1 MKKLKTSEEIYT
13 MIEKIRIVLCETS
26 HPGNIGAVAR
36 AMKNMGLKKLVLVN
50 PEKFPCA
57 VATERAAGA
66 DDILQHTEVFT
77 SLHEAVKDCE
87 LILGTSARMREIP
100 WPKLTPKQCAEKV
113 LKHSNSDKVAIVFG
127 TERSGLTNEELSLC
141 NFHLYIPANP
151 QYEALNLSQAVQIIC
166 YEIYQHY
173 VEKEQQ
179 QYVLL
184 NNDAPV
190 PASLDDV
197 IGVFEHLE
205 QALRAVEFIDP
216 KPTRIL
222 MLRLKRLLLKARL
235 DREDVNILRGVCKAI
250 IYKVNT
256 QVT

>member
-1 MKKLKTSEEIYT
+1 MKLKTSEEIYT

-26 HPGNIGAVAR
+26 HPGNIGATAR
-36 AMKNMGLKKLVLVN
+36 AMKNMGLRKLVLVN

-57 VATERAAGA
+57 IATERAAGA
-66 DDILQHTEVFT
+66 DDILQHAEVLS

-87 LILGTSARMREIP
+87 LIFGTSARMREIP
-100 WPKLTPKQCAEKV
+100 WPKVTPKQCAEKIFT
-113 LKHSNSDKVAIVFG
+113 HSNSDKVAIVFG
-127 TERSGLTNEELSLC
+127 TERSGLTNEALSLC

-166 YEIYQHY
+166 YEIYQQY
-173 VEKEQQ
+173 MEKQN
-179 QYVLL
+179 VPLFD
-184 NNDAPV
+184 DAPV
-190 PASLDDV
+190 LASLDDV
-197 IGVFEHLE
+197 MGVFEHLE

-235 DREDVNILRGVCKAI
+235 DMEDVNILRGVCKAI
-250 IYKVNT
+250 LYKVNT
-256 QVT
+256 SAQIT

>member
-13 MIEKIRIVLCETS
+13 MIERIRIVLCETS

-36 AMKNMGLKKLVLVN
+36 AMKNMGLKKLILVN

-66 DDILQHTEVFT
+66 DDILQHAEVAT

-87 LILGTSARMREIP
+87 LIFGTSARMREIP
-100 WPKLTPKQCAEKV
+100 WPKVTPKQCAEKA
-113 LKHSNSDKVAIVFG
+113 LNHSNSDKVAIVFG
-127 TERSGLTNEELSLC
+127 TERSGLTNEALSLC

-173 VEKEQQ
+173 MEKEQQ
-179 QYVLL
+179 QDALL
-184 NNDAPV
+184 ENAPV

-197 IGVFEHLE
+197 MGVFEHLE

-235 DREDVNILRGVCKAI
+235 DMEDVNILRGVCKAI
-250 IYKVNT
+250 IYKVSLGET
-256 QVT
+256 T